1 MNNIFKMQM
10 SNSFQ
15 LINYTNCYAIIK
27 TVFKENILLH
37 EVNKSYNDYPKRSI
51 TITILSPYYPAK

>member
-10 SNSFQ
+10 PNSLQ

-27 TVFKENILLH
+27 TVFKENILFH
-37 EVNKSYNDYPKRSI
+37 DVNKS
-51 TITILSPYYPAK
+51 